1 MSKDFQNGMAC
12 MEFEALL
19 ADALD
24 NALAAETR
32 QEFEAHGS
40 SCEVCGPLWAEA
52 REGMLLVQGLEE
64 VEPPKNLLHN
74 ILAVTSMKQA
84 GAEPAAEPATAG
96 WLQRVVKRG
105 LRPSLAGVMRSRF
118 AMSFAM
124 AFFSLSITLA
134 LLGVRASDVA
144 TMVAHPSLLRK
155 NVVMGFTRIEAKV
168 TSYYENL
175 RLVYE
180 VQARV
185 REMKKTAPP
194 ASGTGNDNKQ
204 QNRKSA
210 PDDSGRPQEK
220 ENYSREVDGRII
232 ATAASRHEGAQ
243 I

>member
-1 MSKDFQNGMAC
+1 MSNDFQNGLAC
-12 MEFEALL
+12 TEFEALL

-24 NALAAETR
+24 NALAADKR
-32 QEFEAHGS
+32 LEFEAHGNT
-40 SCEVCGPLWAEA
+40 CPVCGPLWAEA
-52 REGMLLVQGLEE
+52 KEGMLLVQGLEE
-64 VEPPKNLLHN
+64 VEPPKNLMHN
-74 ILAVTSMKQA
+74 ILAATSMTQSGTKPVA
-84 GAEPAAEPATAG
+84 DPAKAG
-96 WLQRVVKRG
+96 WLQRVLGRG
-105 LRPSLAGVMRSRF
+105 LRPSLAGLTRSRF

-124 AFFSLSITLA
+124 AFFSLSITLTV
-134 LLGVRASDVA
+134 LGVSASDVA

-185 REMKKTAPP
+185 REMKKNTPP

-210 PDDSGRPQEK
+210 PDDSGRPQPK
-220 ENYSREVDGRII
+220 ENYSREVDGKIV
-232 ATAASRHEGAQ
+232 ATTATRHEGAQ